1 MFKTRDLVIAGLIL
15 SIGIILPSIFHL
27 TGVNGAVFLPMHI
40 PVLMSGFILGP
51 YLGAIIGFL
60 TPILNYAITGMP
72 PQPVL
77 WLMLVEL
84 YLYGLVSGILY
95 KKLNMKL
102 ILSLIISMIVGR
114 IGSSLALI
122 LLGKGF
128 GIPMPPLNIY
138 LYGISFTALPGIAIQ
153 IILIPTLMKIYN
165 KNIKY

>member
-1 MFKTRDLVIAGLIL
+1 
-15 SIGIILPSIFHL
+15 
-27 TGVNGAVFLPMHI
+27 
-40 PVLMSGFILGP
+40 
-51 YLGAIIGFL
+51 
-60 TPILNYAITGMP
+60 
-72 PQPVL
+72 
-77 WLMLVEL
+77 
-84 YLYGLVSGILY
+84 
-95 KKLNMKL
+95 
-102 ILSLIISMIVGR
+102 MIVGR